1 MGSVVLS
8 LDAELGWGFHDL
20 DSPPTDRVESARSGW
35 ERLVDYFD
43 EFDVPAT
50 WAVVGHL
57 FLDECDGEHASH
69 PVERDWFDA
78 ERGRWRSRP
87 ELRFADGLIERV
99 RKAKVDHEIG
109 CHSFS
114 HVLYGDRRTNRALA
128 LAELEA
134 SIEAARAHDVSLSSF
149 VFPRNVVGHRDT
161 LAECGFSCYRGRA
174 PTRRLDEFP
183 GGRPLRKL
191 AEATIDAPP
200 LVRPHRDEFGL
211 VNVPASLY
219 LFGFEGAGRSVAESA
234 WEDPV
239 VAGARRGIDAAARRE
254 GVFHM
259 WLHPNNLV
267 TPRDGRRMRKILA
280 HLAQRRDVGA
290 VTIETMGEVGDRIGR
305 AR

>member
-20 DSPPTDRVESARSGW
+20 DSPPIDRVESARDGW
-35 ERLVDYFD
+35 KRLLDYFD

-57 FLDECDGEHASH
+57 FLEDCDGEHASH
-69 PVERDWFDA
+69 PVGNDWFDA

-87 ELRFADGLIERV
+87 DLRFGEGLIERV
-99 RKAKVDHEIG
+99 RGADVDHEIG
-109 CHSFS
+109 CHTFS
-114 HVLYGDRRTNRALA
+114 HVLYGDRRTDRALA

-134 SIEAARAHDVSLSSF
+134 SIDAARARDVSFSSF

-161 LAECGFSCYRGRA
+161 LAESGFSCYRGRA
-174 PTRRLDEFP
+174 PARRFDEAP
-183 GGRPLRKL
+183 LGRPLRKL
-191 AEATIDAPP
+191 AEATVDAPP
-200 LVRPHRDEFGL
+200 LVKPHRDEFGL

-219 LFGFEGAGRSVAESA
+219 LFGFEGVGRSVAESV
-234 WEDPV
+234 WGDPV
-239 VAGARRGIDAAARRE
+239 VAAARRGIDAAARRA

-267 TPRDGRRMRKILA
+267 TPRDSRRMRTILA
-280 HLAQRRDVGA
+280 YLAERRDAGT
-290 VTIETMGEVGDRIGR
+290 VTIETMGEVAERTGR
-305 AR
+305 VQ